1 MTTNTKAKSLTLKIP
16 SGFYAVPITEDQW
29 RQFMGSELEDR
40 HCKME
45 AVGYWSVPVKYT
57 AIAVSYT
64 WKNNFMDTITLYG
77 ERTMSSLKRCG
88 YDMEGR
94 VFVDGKKF
102 RGFTSS
108 QLFELPDGR
117 LLDVAVIHVCAK
129 EPEVTF

>member
-1 MTTNTKAKSLTLKIP
+1 MATNTKAKSLTLKVP
-16 SGFYAVPITEDQW
+16 GGAVPITEDQW
-29 RQFMGSELEDR
+29 REFIGSEFEHR
-40 HCKME
+40 SYKME
-45 AVGYWSVPVKYT
+45 TVGYWSIPKKYT

-77 ERTMSSLKRCG
+77 ERTMSSLKQCS
-88 YDMEGR
+88 YDIEGR
-94 VFVDGKKF
+94 VSIDGKKF

-117 LLDVAVIHVCAK
+117 LFDVAVIHVCTK